1 MNAPDNNANASD
13 SLERRARA
21 LYREAGRR
29 IDPATARRLRAAR
42 REALAAA
49 QVPAHARLVRGL
61 VPAGAFAALAL
72 AVLMVFSPASNDV
85 APAQAIHGA
94 QAEADAD
101 LPPDLSNTDPTLMQ
115 NLDFYDWL
123 ATNDASQASR

>member
-1 MNAPDNNANASD
+1 MTAPDN
-13 SLERRARA
+13 LEHRARA

-29 IDPATARRLRAAR
+29 IDPATAGRLRAAR

-49 QVPAHARLVRGL
+49 AAPAHARLVRGL
-61 VPAGAFAALAL
+61 VPAGAFAAIAL
-72 AVLMVFSPASNDV
+72 AVLMVVSPVSRDS
-85 APAQAIHGA
+85 APAQGA
-94 QAEADAD
+94 SNVQTAETDGD
-101 LPPDLSNTDPTLMQ
+101 LPPDLSNTDPSLMQ

>member
-1 MNAPDNNANASD
+1 MNAPDKNAPD
-13 SLERRARA
+13 HLERRARE

-29 IDPATARRLRAAR
+29 IDPATAGRLRAAR

-49 QVPAHARLVRGL
+49 AVPAHARLVRGL
-61 VPAGAFAALAL
+61 VPAGAFAAIAL
-72 AVLMVFSPASNDV
+72 AVLMVFSPVSNDS
-85 APAQAIHGA
+85 APAQAIHSA
-94 QAEADAD
+94 QAAEADGD
-101 LPPDLSNTDPTLMQ
+101 LPPDLSNTDPSLMQ